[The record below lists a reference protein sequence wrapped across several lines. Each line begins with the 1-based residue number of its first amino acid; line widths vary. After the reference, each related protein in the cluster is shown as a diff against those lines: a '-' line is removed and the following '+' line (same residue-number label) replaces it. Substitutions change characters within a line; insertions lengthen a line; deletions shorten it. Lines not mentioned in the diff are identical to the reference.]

1 MKTKPAR
8 DGEVA
13 LGFDPAERKD
23 AAITF
28 IGVLQSDWAPGDAPK
43 NLRQSR
49 EAGGG
54 RGRVAINAPYR
65 DGLRGLQVGQAIWL
79 VLWFDRARR
88 DLIVQAPRHADG
100 PRGTF
105 ALRSPVRPNP
115 IALGTTLI
123 TALDLETGVIGID
136 ATDAWDGTPVL
147 DIKPWIGTVDVPPGW
162 RPDI

>member
-13 LGFDPAERKD
+13 LGFDPAECKD

-28 IGVLQSDWAPGDAPK
+28 IGVLQSDWAPGEAPK

-54 RGRVAINAPYR
+54 HGRVVISAPYR

-115 IALGTTLI
+115 IAIEAVRI
-123 TALDLETGVIGID
+123 TSLDHEAGEIGID
-136 ATDAWDGTPVL
+136 VTDAFDGTPVL
-147 DIKPWIGTVDVPPGW
+147 DIKPWLDGIDIPPG
-162 RPDI
+162 PED